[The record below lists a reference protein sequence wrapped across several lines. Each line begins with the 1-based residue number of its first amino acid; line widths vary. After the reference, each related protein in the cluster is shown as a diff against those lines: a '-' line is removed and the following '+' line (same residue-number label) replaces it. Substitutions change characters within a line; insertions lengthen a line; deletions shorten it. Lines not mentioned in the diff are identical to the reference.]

1 MRRSR
6 IAPFAISV
14 SLALLA
20 TGSAVDASASVTPAP
35 HTTHT
40 CVASATTLAGP
51 THEGHLWGIVRP
63 RVFAGPST
71 CQTSAPPAHA
81 PRAPKATISGATTL
95 NYGSGPVMGTTSGT
109 PITVVPAFWTP
120 SGYSFG
126 TGYESLIEQY
136 LADVA
141 HDSGSLTNVY
151 SVLHQYTDASNQP
164 INYNIVAGAAY
175 VDTNALPAGQCTP
188 DTGANACI
196 TDAQIQSEV
205 ANVMT
210 ADSLA
215 PSLNTIVVM
224 YLPQGLES
232 CSGTANLASS
242 GQCSVVGSAG
252 SYCGYHSATA
262 SNGAIYAVLPYAVT
276 PSSSPT
282 CSVGETPNANIAADS
297 EISVTSHEL
306 SEAFTDPTGM
316 GWYTFANS
324 NEVGDN
330 CNFIFDSPAG
340 GSSGAFY
347 NQIINGHHYYTQ
359 EEYSNANSTCL
370 QGADYAVS
378 FDPNGAPASV
388 TSQVAA
394 YNSSAALTPNAFT
407 RAGYTFTG
415 WNTNPNGGGTPYADG
430 ATYTFTASTTLYA
443 QWRANAS
450 DTITFNSAG
459 GSAVSSMS
467 GPDGSTITLPGAPTY
482 AGYTFNGW
490 FVAPSGGSPLTSPYT
505 LAGSTTL
512 YAQWS
517 VSSYVVS
524 FNANNGTGTMANESG
539 TYNSSAALTPNAF
552 TRAGY
557 TFTGWNTNPN
567 GGGTPYAD
575 GATYTFTAST
585 TLYAQWRA
593 NASDTIT
600 FNSAGGSAVS
610 SMSGPDGSTITLPG
624 APTYAGYTFNGWFV
638 APSGGSPLTSPYTL
652 AGSTTLYAQWSVTP
666 ATVTVTFAPNG
677 GNGTMTSESQNY
689 NTPAPL
695 GLNVFTR
702 LGYTFVGWNTQ
713 PNGTGV
719 AYPNGALYSFTV
731 DVTLYAQWSAS
742 TVTISFDA
750 NGGVGAMTSESSS
763 ANSPLTL
770 SASTFTRAGYTFG
783 GWNTAPNGAGASY
796 ANGATYSFA
805 LSVTLYAQWIASGPL
820 AQTPLVITTT
830 SGTAG
835 MPLVLA
841 TSGGSVAE
849 APTYAVTDGTAQGC
863 AITGGALSVQGAGTC
878 VVVATKAGNAT
889 YLSVSSPDTTILMR
903 YVAPVVVR
911 LAFAPKSSALSA
923 SDQRVLATKVA
934 KMASSGV
941 VTITASAWRNGALA
955 RARAL
960 AVEHFVLA
968 RLHVRVVMH
977 LVNSHANLVTVV
989 ARF

>member
-6 IAPFAISV
+6 IAPFAIFV

-20 TGSAVDASASVTPAP
+20 TGCAVDASASVTPAP

-63 RVFAGPST
+63 RVIASPSA

-109 PITVVPAFWTP
+109 PITVVPVFWTP

-175 VDTNALPAGQCTP
+175 VDTSALPAGQCTP

-252 SYCGYHSATA
+252 SYCGYHSATT
-262 SNGAIYAVLPYAVT
+262 SNSAIYAVLPYAVT

-316 GWYTFANS
+316 GWYTYANS

-347 NQIINGHHYYTQ
+347 NQTINGHHYYTQ

-370 QGADYAVS
+370 QGVDYAVS

-388 TSQVAA
+388 TSQVAP
-394 YNSSAALTPNAFT
+394 YNSSAALTLNAFT

-415 WNTNPNGGGTPYADG
+415 WNTSPSGVGTPYADG
-430 ATYTFTASTTLYA
+430 ANYTFTASTTLYA
-443 QWRANAS
+443 QWRANAT

-467 GPDGSTITLPGAPTY
+467 GPDGSTITLPA
-482 AGYTFNGW
+482 
-490 FVAPSGGSPLTSPYT
+490 
-505 LAGSTTL
+505 
-512 YAQWS
+512 
-517 VSSYVVS
+517 
-524 FNANNGTGTMANESG
+524 
-539 TYNSSAALTPNAF
+539 
-552 TRAGY
+552 
-557 TFTGWNTNPN
+557 
-567 GGGTPYAD
+567 
-575 GATYTFTAST
+575 
-585 TLYAQWRA
+585 
-593 NASDTIT
+593 
-600 FNSAGGSAVS
+600 
-610 SMSGPDGSTITLPG
+610 

-677 GNGTMTSESQNY
+677 GNGSMTSESQNY

-695 GLNVFTR
+695 GMNVFTR
-702 LGYTFVGWNTQ
+702 VGYTFVGWNTQ
-713 PNGTGV
+713 ANGTGV

-750 NGGVGAMTSESSS
+750 NGGVGAMSSESSN

-770 SASTFTRAGYTFG
+770 SAGTFTRAGYTFG
-783 GWNTAPNGAGASY
+783 GWNTSPNGSGMSY
-796 ANGATYSFA
+796 ANGATYAFA

-835 MPLVLA
+835 TPLALA

-923 SDQRVLATKVA
+923 SDQRVLATSA
-934 KMASSGV
+934 TKMASGGV

-968 RLHVRVVMH
+968 RLHIRVVMH

-989 ARF
+989 ARL